1 MFRDFDGNRTTER
14 KRAKELTSELLAA
27 FSREWSLCVD
37 ENTGKQLTD
46 GLTEREIKGMT
57 RQLER
62 ISTQFNRYHK
72 IS

>member
-1 MFRDFDGNRTTER
+1 MFRDFGGNRTTER

-27 FSREWSLCVD
+27 FSREWSECVD
-37 ENTGKQLTD
+37 EKTGKQLTD
-46 GLTEREIKGMT
+46 GLTEREIGGMT

-62 ISTQFNRYHK
+62 ISTQFNKYHK

>member
-27 FSREWSLCVD
+27 FSREWNLCVD
-37 ENTGKQLTD
+37 EHTGKQLTD

-62 ISTQFNRYHK
+62 ISTQFNKYHK

>member
-1 MFRDFDGNRTTER
+1 MFRGFNGERISER

-27 FSREWSLCVD
+27 FAREWSECVD
-37 ENTGKQLTD
+37 EKTGEQLTV
-46 GLTEREIKGMT
+46 GLTEREIGGMT

-62 ISTQFNRYHK
+62 ISTQFNKYHK

>member
-1 MFRDFDGNRTTER
+1 MFRDFNGERISER

-27 FSREWSLCVD
+27 FAREWSECVD
-37 ENTGKQLTD
+37 EKTGEQLTV
-46 GLTEREIKGMT
+46 GLTEREIGGMT

-62 ISTQFNRYHK
+62 ISTQFNKYHK